1 MSTRKAVTAAPRSG
15 RLVPVASLWGR
26 VARRP
31 LARHGLWAL
40 LVAIGVVVFSYQVSA
55 YTNYNLTGVAVF
67 VIAAA
72 GLTVLTGVNGQIS
85 LGHGALMAVGA
96 YTTSLLLRSQPN
108 LAMILVLLT
117 SVATA
122 AGAGLIFGVV
132 AARLRG
138 PYLAGAT
145 LALALA
151 LPQLALHFSSLFGGE
166 EGIPVTPPFAPSWLG
181 ASFSSEQWL
190 AWLAAGA
197 ALVTL
202 VLLANLMRSWVG
214 RSLKAVRDDEVAALL
229 AGINVARTQVL
240 AFVISAACAGL
251 AGALFAYWV
260 GLTAPAGFSVTLS
273 LQLLIAIVI
282 GGLGSLVGAVWGSL
296 ILIVVPDLTGSLASG
311 LSLPSSIAN
320 NLPLAIF
327 GLVLMVSILTFPS
340 GIQGGLNRVAGL
352 ARSRW
357 KQAGLRRQS
366 G

>member
-1 MSTRKAVTAAPRSG
+1 MRKAVAAVRQSG
-15 RLVPVASLWGR
+15 RRVPVAPLWG
-26 VARRP
+26 VVGRRP
-31 LARHGLWAL
+31 LARHGLFAV
-40 LVAIGVVVFSYQVSA
+40 LVAIAIVIFSYQVSS
-55 YTNYNLTGVAVF
+55 YTDYNLAEVAVF

-72 GLTVLTGVNGQIS
+72 GLTLLTGVNGQIS

-96 YTTSLLLRSQPN
+96 YTTALLLKSQPN

-117 SVATA
+117 SVATT
-122 AGAGLIFGVV
+122 AGAGLIFGVA

-166 EGIPVTPPFAPSWLG
+166 EGLPITPPSAPSWLG
-181 ASFSSEQWL
+181 ATFSSEQWL
-190 AWLAAGA
+190 AWISVVA

-214 RSLKAVRDDEVAALL
+214 RTLKAVRDDEVAALL
-229 AGINVARTQVL
+229 AGINVGRIQVL
-240 AFVISAACAGL
+240 AFVISAGCAGL

-260 GLTAPAGFSVTLS
+260 GLAAPAAFSVTLS

-296 ILIVVPDLTGSLASG
+296 VLVMVPDLTGSLASG
-311 LSLPSSIAN
+311 LNLPSSIAN

-327 GLVLMVSILTFPS
+327 GLVLVVAILAFPG
-340 GIQGGLNRVAGL
+340 GIQGGLKRLAGL
-352 ARSRW
+352 GRSRW
-357 KQAGLRRQS
+357 RQHGLRRES